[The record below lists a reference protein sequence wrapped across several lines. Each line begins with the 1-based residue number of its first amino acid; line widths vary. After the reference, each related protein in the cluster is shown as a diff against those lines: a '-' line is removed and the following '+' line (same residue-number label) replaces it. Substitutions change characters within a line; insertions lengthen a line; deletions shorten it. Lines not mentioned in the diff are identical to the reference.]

1 MEDLKLIMV
10 FVFRA
15 NDGCYRDH
23 NNRDQDFISVKL
35 VFYEVLF
42 SEEFSRENRLVLTR
56 FNSMIAA
63 GSTSASIKIQ
73 LRNCNPSVA
82 PDCSLYPVARA
93 SAAKYDAVWSLR

>member
-1 MEDLKLIMV
+1 MV

-15 NDGCYRDH
+15 NDGCYKDH

-35 VFYEVLF
+35 VFLL
-42 SEEFSRENRLVLTR
+42 SPLRRGILTRNRLVLTR

-73 LRNCNPSVA
+73 LHNCNPSVA

-93 SAAKYDAVWSLR
+93 SAAKYDAVWPLR